1 MARIKAA
8 PYRVGSFRG
17 RAQLDYTSADGTRVR
32 VMLDV
37 PYAGKSKATPAQ
49 RGAAYEAAEAEFR
62 RLTNGRIVAPDAVVK
77 TTRTLPETYAL
88 FLEQFELDGDEDENT
103 RKRKQATLIVRRAY
117 GRNMLEWA
125 SDEATR
131 PDDSKRWRGDARTP
145 LQRLCDEGGPTD
157 YLLFRLTRVVRKTM
171 RKEKSNLA
179 QFLLWLKA
187 NGYVTKVPTVE
198 LPQGKGRPAL
208 KSGRGVDINLTA
220 EESAR
225 IVAVM
230 PEWSSRKALNGGERF
245 LVRPFFQLMWL
256 TGLRPVTIMRLTSG
270 VGGSWS
276 PGSTHLALKDE
287 DDKALYGRRLPLS
300 ADATDLLE
308 KYAPESGPI
317 FGHHDFR
324 KHVAEAAAKVLD
336 PARAALFG
344 SYHLRHFLGTFLAS
358 RTTNLAAAGFVL
370 GHTDLS
376 TTSGYVHAR
385 EAEAAELVKATAA
398 EQRRVTRAA
407 AKWARSL
414 DSANNLPTSPRRSRK
429 TD

>member
-8 PYRVGSFRG
+8 PYRVGSYRG
-17 RAQLDYTSADGTRVR
+17 RAQLDFTSADGERVR
-32 VMLDV
+32 VMLPV
-37 PYAGKSKATPAQ
+37 PYAGKSKATPKE
-49 RGAAYEAAEAEFR
+49 RGAAYEAAEEEFR
-62 RLTNGRIVAPDAVVK
+62 RLTSGRIVEPDAVVK
-77 TTRTLPETYAL
+77 TTNTLPEAYAL
-88 FLEQFELDGDEDENT
+88 FLEQFEPDDRELEND

-117 GRNMLEWA
+117 GRNILDWA
-125 SDEATR
+125 ADEATR
-131 PDDSKRWRGDARTP
+131 PDGSKRWRGDVRTP
-145 LQRLCDEGGPTD
+145 LQRLCDENGPSD

-187 NGYVTKVPTVE
+187 NGYVSKLPPVE

-208 KSGRGVDINLTA
+208 KSGRGVDIQLTA

-230 PEWSSRKALNGGERF
+230 PEWSSRTARNGGERF
-245 LVRPFFQLMWL
+245 LVRPFFEFMWL
-256 TGLRPVTIMRLTSG
+256 TGLRPVTIMRLTAG
-270 VGGSWS
+270 PGGSWS
-276 PGSTHLALKDE
+276 PGAKHLALKDE

-300 ADATDLLE
+300 PAAIEVLE
-308 KYAPESGPI
+308 RYAPESGHI

-324 KHVAEAAAKVLD
+324 THVSAAAAKVLD

-344 SYHLRHFLGTFLAS
+344 SYHLRHFVGTFLVS
-358 RTTNLAAAGFVL
+358 RTKNLAAAGYVL
-370 GHTDLS
+370 GHTDFT

-398 EQRRVTRAA
+398 EQRRVAKAA
-407 AKWARSL
+407 ARWARSL
-414 DSANNLPTSPRRSRK
+414 DSANNLPTSSRRRRQ